1 MKHRHVAFTIVL
13 SVVSAIALVFASLL
27 PVFADQSNTTA
38 ANPQN
43 LNVTMPAASDTLV
56 GSPGGAYKYY
66 QVSYQGG
73 NAPVLFT
80 LTYQPAYGGGNTAFG
95 FNLYGPN
102 SVSYAGQVTGTS
114 GSSATA
120 QYTLVNGSAMTELVQ
135 VYNYT
140 AGGSINYTLTASGLS
155 GGSASTIT
163 AQNNSSPDQAAPV
176 TTINASLGGSITGSS
191 AGSFNYYTLHYPG
204 GNSPMAIT
212 MNYHPPYSGTGN
224 GVGFTLYRNVPTGPI
239 YVATSRVSSQDVNGA
254 TTSATITSA
263 SAADYQLQVFSYWP
277 GVTISYG
284 ITATGLAGSAP
295 AATDNTDA
303 AHAIL
308 LTSAR
313 QGATATL
320 AGNRGGSFNFYLVN
334 YPGNM
339 STLDLSA
346 TYRGTVTS
354 SLSTW
359 GFQVYQGSAL
369 QATANAANDGNG
381 VFSAVWSYQNQNPT
395 TFGVQVFNYD
405 PTTTANY
412 VVYQVGAQ

>member
-1 MKHRHVAFTIVL
+1 MKHGHVAFTIL
-13 SVVSAIALVFASLL
+13 LGFVSAIALVFASLL
-27 PVFADQSNTTA
+27 PAFAAQGNTTS
-38 ANPQN
+38 ANPQTIT
-43 LNVTMPAASDTLV
+43 VTSPAASDTLV
-56 GSPGGAYKYY
+56 GSPGGAYKFY

-80 LTYQPAYGGGNTAFG
+80 LNYQPAFGGGNTAFG

-120 QYTLVNGSAMTELVQ
+120 QYTLVNGSAMTVLVQ

-140 AGGSINYTLTASGLS
+140 AGGSINYTLTVSGLS

-191 AGSFNYYTLHYPG
+191 AGAFNYYTLHYPG
-204 GNSPMAIT
+204 GNSPMAIS

-239 YVATSRVSSQDVNGA
+239 FVATSSVSSQDVNGA
-254 TTSATITSA
+254 TTSATITGA
-263 SAADYQLQVFSYWP
+263 SAADYQLQVFNYWP

-284 ITATGLAGSAP
+284 ITTTGLAGPAP
-295 AATDNTDA
+295 AATGNTDA
-303 AHAIL
+303 AHAIV

-313 QGATATL
+313 PGATATL
-320 AGNRGGSFNFYLVN
+320 GGNRGGSYNYYLVS

-339 STLDLSA
+339 STLDVSV

-354 SLSTW
+354 ALSNW
-359 GFQVYQGSAL
+359 GFQVYQGSTL
-369 QATANAANDGNG
+369 QATVTAANDGNG
-381 VFSAVWSYQNQNPT
+381 VFSATWSYQNQNPT
-395 TFGVQVFNYD
+395 TFGIQVFNFD

-412 VVYQVGAQ
+412 VIYQVGAQ